1 MVPACNTYVGI
12 CVTDT
17 YLLFKYHKL
26 INTSET
32 AVLEHSAMKDSSQ
45 QFRGILVNQL
55 IWFTSKVGT
64 GHASRFL
71 PEDDEPF
78 IVRALWEETASTL
91 TISIRIT
98 AEKNVLHSS
107 TDANVMLHY
116 LVIKITP
123 RYQSASCASKKE
135 SDMMLDNFALSM
147 ERALA
152 CARDCFNEHIK
163 RIKRITR
170 QSKRNGILP

>member
-1 MVPACNTYVGI
+1 
-12 CVTDT
+12 
-17 YLLFKYHKL
+17 
-26 INTSET
+26 
-32 AVLEHSAMKDSSQ
+32 
-45 QFRGILVNQL
+45 
-55 IWFTSKVGT
+55 
-64 GHASRFL
+64 
-71 PEDDEPF
+71 
-78 IVRALWEETASTL
+78 
-91 TISIRIT
+91 
-98 AEKNVLHSS
+98 
-107 TDANVMLHY
+107 MLHY